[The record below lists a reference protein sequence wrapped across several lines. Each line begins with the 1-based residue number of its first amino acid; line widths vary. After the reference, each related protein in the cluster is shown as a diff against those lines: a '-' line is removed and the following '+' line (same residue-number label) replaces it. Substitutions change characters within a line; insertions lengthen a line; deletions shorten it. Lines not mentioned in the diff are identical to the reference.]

1 MYMYIYHLHRI
12 RCNKYMYN
20 DLEIYTVHNVT
31 TENVTMV
38 KTKHLFAA
46 FSVSSATWPGA
57 SLQQKEVQNAEHYD
71 KSVNQS
77 KYQCTLKMYGM

>member
-1 MYMYIYHLHRI
+1 MYIYI
-12 RCNKYMYN
+12 IYTEYVVTNICTMN

-31 TENVTMV
+31 TENVTIV